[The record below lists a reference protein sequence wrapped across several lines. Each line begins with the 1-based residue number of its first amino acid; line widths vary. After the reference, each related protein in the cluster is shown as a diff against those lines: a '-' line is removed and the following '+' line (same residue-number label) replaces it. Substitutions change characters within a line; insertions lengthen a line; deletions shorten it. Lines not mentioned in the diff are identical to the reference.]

1 MLDDSVLE
9 DWPLWRLVKE
19 RVASLEELSTVYTLT
34 DCLTMNAVLDMR
46 DDIEAIANADAEKK
60 AGKR

>member
-60 AGKR
+60 AGKP

>member
-1 MLDDSVLE
+1 VLDDSVLK

-60 AGKR
+60 AGKP

>member
-1 MLDDSVLE
+1 VLDDSVLE

-60 AGKR
+60 AGKP

>member
-1 MLDDSVLE
+1 VLDDSVLE

>member
-60 AGKR
+60 AGNR